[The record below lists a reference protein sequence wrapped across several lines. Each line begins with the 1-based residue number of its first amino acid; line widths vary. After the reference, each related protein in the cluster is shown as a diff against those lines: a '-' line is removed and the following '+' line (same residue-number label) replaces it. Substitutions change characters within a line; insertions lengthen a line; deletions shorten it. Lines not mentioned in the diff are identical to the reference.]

1 MLNFIETMC
10 KMKSLAHYH
19 IWWPGIVEDKRDG
32 KSMSGLLYAK
42 QWSWPC
48 KPWQRVRVDFVEP
61 FMEKYFILSIDTH
74 SKWDEVFKMTSISLV
89 HLLHQ
94 LYAAF
99 KLPHLIVSDNGP
111 QLVSKEFSLFMEANR
126 VKHTH

>member
-1 MLNFIETMC
+1 
-10 KMKSLAHYH
+10 
-19 IWWPGIVEDKRDG
+19 
-32 KSMSGLLYAK
+32 
-42 QWSWPC
+42 
-48 KPWQRVRVDFVEP
+48 
-61 FMEKYFILSIDTH
+61 MEKYFILSIDTH

-89 HLLHQ
+89 HMLHQ

-111 QLVSKEFSLFMEANR
+111 QLVSKEFSLFMEANG